1 MTNTISPQSPAAWRD
16 PALGARRELALP
28 QGTLPVF
35 DSGSGDP
42 IVFVHGLLV
51 NANLW
56 RKIIP
61 AFSGEYRCVAIDL
74 PFGSH
79 TTAMTDADLTPP
91 GLAELVIAAI
101 EELDLGPVTLVG
113 NDSGGAVSQLV
124 LAARPDL
131 VARLVLTSCDAYE
144 NFPPSFFDYLGLAA
158 RTPGALTSL
167 AVTMRLRPVRR
178 LPIAYGW
185 LARRP
190 IDRAASDSYALP
202 VGAKGIRADV
212 RRAITGL
219 DRQYTLSAARTF
231 ADFKNPVLLAWSAGD
246 RFFPERY
253 AERLAVDF
261 PDARIEWIHD
271 SGTFS
276 PEDQPEQLIQAIRVF
291 LNDQKSPPSNPPKSP
306 KSVPPPKS

>member
-1 MTNTISPQSPAAWRD
+1 MTNTITPESPAAWRD
-16 PALGARRELALP
+16 PALGARRELTLP
-28 QGTLPVF
+28 QGSLTVF
-35 DSGSGDP
+35 DSGNGDP

-79 TTAMTDADLTPP
+79 TTAMPDADLTPT
-91 GLAELVIAAI
+91 GLADLVIAAI
-101 EELDLGPVTLVG
+101 EDLDLGPVTLVG

-124 LAARPDL
+124 VATRPDL

-158 RTPGALTSL
+158 RTPGALVPL
-167 AVTMRLRPVRR
+167 AASMRLRPARR

-202 VGAKGIRADV
+202 VGVKAIRSDT
-212 RRAITGL
+212 RRAILGL
-219 DRQYTLSAARTF
+219 DRKHTLAAAMTF
-231 ADFKNPVLLAWSAGD
+231 ADFKKPVLLAWSAGD
-246 RFFPERY
+246 RFFPDKY
-253 AERLAVDF
+253 AERMAADF

-276 PEDQPEQLIQAIRVF
+276 PEDQPEQLVGAIRMF
-291 LNDQKSPPSNPPKSP
+291 LTETNPGH
-306 KSVPPPKS
+306 